1 METKYCSYNVIPPK
15 GKRTTG
21 RRSCKKTSNP
31 SENSDLCEVINKRC
45 GLKENHDRR
54 VYQHAHSKK
63 VSPKKRVQ
71 RKSNVAKRPAVVE
84 LPVAPKKVQQRP
96 AVVELPVAPKKVE
109 QRPAVVEEE
118 PIAVKQLLSP
128 KSQDIENY
136 EQIVNELR
144 KKGKSEIYY
153 SGDHERY
160 LGDKNE
166 EEKEMFEY
174 KKGLFEQIKTQYGD
188 DIINIESTGNNSGSA
203 YWERYVISVKPDMV
217 EEFNSML

>member
-1 METKYCSYNVIPPK
+1 METKYCSYNIIAPK
-15 GKRTTG
+15 GKRTTS
-21 RRSCKKTSNP
+21 RRSCKKTNNP
-31 SENSDLCEVINKRC
+31 SENSDLCEVLNKRC

-96 AVVELPVAPKKVE
+96 AVVELPVEVKKVQ
-109 QRPAVVEEE
+109 QRPAVVEEA
-118 PIAVKQLLSP
+118 PVAVKQLISP
-128 KSQDIENY
+128 KSPDIENY

-144 KKGKSEIYY
+144 KKGNSEIYY
-153 SGDHERY
+153 SGDYERY
-160 LGDKNE
+160 LGAENE
-166 EEKEMFEY
+166 QEKKMFEY
-174 KKGLFEQIKTQYGD
+174 KKELFEQIKKQYGD
-188 DIINIESTGNNSGSA
+188 DIINIEWSGNNSGSM